1 MLEWVKRRAKTRK
14 YGRMVLITSVV
25 FDADVFNE
33 LCKYITRDDGQ
44 RSDII
49 NKALRDSLATPGW
62 IESAREDQLKPKS
75 IAFKPTQPPSSNSRI
90 HARGGIEGPKTKR
103 SPRSRPPKS
112 KTCVSACTDGLCF
125 FVGTA
130 ITITLMDDDRLL
142 VQIMGTPTIPGARQ
156 VSSRTSGSGAN
167 HSTATNNRQRYTL
180 TSVHAIG

>member
-14 YGRMVLITSVV
+14 DGRMVLITSVV

-62 IESAREDQLKPKS
+62 IESARADPFEPRA
-75 IAFKPTQPPSSNSRI
+75 IAFTRTPKPPSSNSRI

-103 SPRSRPPKS
+103 SPASRPPKS
-112 KTCVSACTDGLCF
+112 KAARSSKRGK
-125 FVGTA
+125 
-130 ITITLMDDDRLL
+130 
-142 VQIMGTPTIPGARQ
+142 GTPR
-156 VSSRTSGSGAN
+156 
-167 HSTATNNRQRYTL
+167 
-180 TSVHAIG
+180 